1 MSTDVNYCLNEFI
14 RLFNAA
20 VDVVAPFKEVRVRKD
35 SNPWMN
41 ATILSGIKERD
52 RLLSRFR
59 KDRND
64 VSLYSDYCKIRNR
77 VQRDVKMAKENYFKR
92 KVEQNRGNS
101 GKLWSQLKSLGYS
114 NKNGSASKI
123 ILEEDGDCVFEPA
136 QVSNIFN
143 Q

>member
-1 MSTDVNYCLNEFI
+1 MFTVLEESLKSVTKALPYFKKIRCFKKYNLAGLQNELGKVNWSNILLSTDVNYCLNEFI
-14 RLFNAA
+14 CLFNAA

-59 KDRND
+59 KDRNN
-64 VSLYSDYCKIRNR
+64 VSLYSDYCKIRNQ

-92 KVEQNRGNS
+92 KVE
-101 GKLWSQLKSLGYS
+101 
-114 NKNGSASKI
+114 
-123 ILEEDGDCVFEPA
+123 
-136 QVSNIFN
+136 
-143 Q
+143 